1 MERRSIVVA
10 GGGPTGLAVALGLA
24 QRGADVTVLDRASAP
39 SNAPR
44 ALAYLHPVLPGFAEL
59 GVLDDIVAESAIGD
73 GMNFIDHDSGES
85 FHMTLDV
92 IADDV
97 PFAFVPQVG
106 QDRVGAIL
114 LRHLAKFDNVEV
126 LYDHEITGITSE
138 DDSVTLTV
146 TTAQGEKQFV
156 ADWLVGA
163 DGASS
168 AVRRLLDLAFE
179 GMTWP
184 DKFVSTNVR
193 ADLGSAGMKIAN
205 WRIDPVY
212 GAVIARYSD
221 DNLWRFTYKE
231 DAELPDEGLEE
242 RIHEHF
248 ATAMPGNLPYE
259 LVQFAPYRIHQRA
272 TTSFRFGRVLLAG
285 DAAHVTNP
293 IGGLGLTG
301 GFLDAF
307 VLSEALAEVVQGEAA
322 EDVLDRYAEE
332 RRRVFLEYVSPTA
345 SRNKGMLFDEHA
357 PEAKQG
363 LLGGLRHVL
372 NDREVRRQDL
382 LGWQAMVTPSVLSS
396 SRG

>member
-24 QRGADVTVLDRASAP
+24 QRGAEVTVLDRASAP

-44 ALAYLHPVLPGFAEL
+44 ALAYLHTVLPGFAEL
-59 GVLDDIVAESAIGD
+59 GVLDDIVAEAAIGD
-73 GMNFIDHDSGES
+73 GINFIDHDSGES
-85 FHMTLDV
+85 FHMKLDV
-92 IADDV
+92 IENDV
-97 PFAFVPQVG
+97 PYAFVPQVG
-106 QDRVGAIL
+106 QDRVSQVL
-114 LRHLAKFDNVEV
+114 LRHIAKLDNVEV
-126 LYDHEITGITSE
+126 LYDHEITGIQTD

-146 TTAQGEKQFV
+146 STAQGEKQFV
-156 ADWLVGA
+156 TDWLVGA

-193 ADLGSAGMKIAN
+193 ADLGAAGIKIAN

-221 DNLWRFTYKE
+221 DNLWRFTFKE

-242 RIHEHF
+242 RIHAHF

-307 VLSEALAEVVQGEAA
+307 VLSEALAAVVHGEAA
-322 EDVLDRYAEE
+322 EDVLDRYADE
-332 RRRVFLEYVSPTA
+332 RRKVYLEYVSPTA
-345 SRNKGMLFDEHA
+345 SMTKGILFDNHP
-357 PEAKQG
+357 PEVKQQI
-363 LLGGLRHVL
+363 LGGLRHARD
-372 NDREVRRQDL
+372 DREFRRLDL
-382 LGWQAMVTPSVLSS
+382 RRMQAMVTPSVLA
-396 SRG
+396 

>member
-1 MERRSIVVA
+1 
-10 GGGPTGLAVALGLA
+10 LA
-24 QRGADVTVLDRASAP
+24 QRGAEVTVLDKASAP
-39 SNAPR
+39 SDAPR
-44 ALAYLHPVLPGFAEL
+44 ALAYLHTVLPGFAEL
-59 GVLDDIVAESAIGD
+59 GVLDDIVAEAAIGD
-73 GMNFIDHDSGES
+73 GMNFIDHDSGEN

-97 PFAFVPQVG
+97 PYAFVPQVG
-106 QDRVGAIL
+106 QDRVGQIL

-126 LYDHEITGITSE
+126 LYDHEVTAIQPE
-138 DDSVTLTV
+138 DTSVTITV
-146 TTAQGEKQFV
+146 ATSQGEKQFV

-168 AVRRLLDLAFE
+168 GVRHILNLSFD

-184 DKFVSTNVR
+184 DKFVSTNIR
-193 ADLGSAGMKIAN
+193 ADLHAAGMKISN

-212 GAVIARYSD
+212 GAVIARFSD

-242 RIHEHF
+242 RIHAHF
-248 ATAMPGNLPYE
+248 ETAIPGQLPYE

-272 TTSFRFGRVLLAG
+272 TSSFRFGRVLLAG

-307 VLSEALAEVVQGEAA
+307 VLSEALAAVVHGEATD
-322 EDVLDRYAEE
+322 EVLDRYADA
-332 RRRVFLEYVSPTA
+332 RRKVYLEYVSPMA
-345 SRNKGMLFDEHA
+345 SRNKGMLFDAHA

-372 NDREVRRQDL
+372 NDREARRQDL
-382 LGWQAMVTPSVLSS
+382 LSWRDMVTPSVL
-396 SRG
+396 G

>member
-221 DNLWRFTYKE
+221 DNLWRFTFTE

-248 ATAMPGNLPYE
+248 ATGMPGNLPYE

-307 VLSEALAEVVQGEAA
+307 VLSEALAAVVQGEAA

-345 SRNKGMLFDEHA
+345 SRNKGMLFDAHA

>member
-24 QRGADVTVLDRASAP
+24 QRGAEVTVLDKAPAP
-39 SNAPR
+39 SDAPR
-44 ALAYLHPVLPGFAEL
+44 ALAYLHPVLPGFADL
-59 GVLDDIVAESAIGD
+59 GVLDDIKAEAAIGE
-73 GMNFIDHDSGES
+73 GINFIDHESGET

-92 IADDV
+92 IENDV
-97 PFAFVPQVG
+97 PFAFVPQIG
-106 QDRVGAIL
+106 QHRVSAIL
-114 LRHLAKFDNVEV
+114 LRHLEAFDNAQILYGHEV
-126 LYDHEITGITSE
+126 VGIQPE

-146 TTAQGEKQFV
+146 NTAEGEKVIV

-168 AVRRLLDLAFE
+168 AVRRLLDLSFD

-184 DKFVSTNVR
+184 DKFISTNVR
-193 ADLGSAGMKIAN
+193 VDLHAAGLKKSN

-221 DNLWRFTYKE
+221 DEYLWRFTFKE

-242 RIHEHF
+242 RIHGHF
-248 ATAMPGNLPYE
+248 ASAMPGSLPYE
-259 LVQFAPYRIHQRA
+259 LIQFAPYRIHQRA
-272 TTSFRFGRVLLAG
+272 TSSFRFGRVLLAG

-307 VLSEALAEVVQGEAA
+307 VLSEALAAVVHGEA
-322 EDVLDRYAEE
+322 EDAVLDRYSDE
-332 RRRVFLEYVSPTA
+332 RRRVYLDYVSPTA
-345 SRNKGMLFDEHA
+345 SMTKGLLFEDHPA
-357 PEAKQG
+357 EAKQQI
-363 LLGGLRHVL
+363 LGHLRHL
-372 NDREVRRQDL
+372 RDDSEFRRQDL
-382 LGWQAMVTPSVLSS
+382 LSMQAMVTPSLL
-396 SRG
+396 G